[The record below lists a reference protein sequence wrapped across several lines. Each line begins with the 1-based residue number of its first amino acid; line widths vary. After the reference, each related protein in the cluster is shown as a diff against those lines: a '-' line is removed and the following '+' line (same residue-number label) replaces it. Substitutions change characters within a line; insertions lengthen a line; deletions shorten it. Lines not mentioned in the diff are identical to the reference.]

1 MQGFGEHAVLTGVVP
16 TGSVTTPL
24 TKLVEEHTRTI
35 TKLNRVEVQVDF
47 SLAWAFIV
55 GDRIRAIIDY
65 LAFTSSLRLFND
77 HVKPFIPHLQVAV
90 INCILD
96 LLLTWPR
103 PQHAIG
109 YKHGAAGGCIS
120 LALE

>member
-1 MQGFGEHAVLTGVVP
+1 MPPLVQGFGEHAALTGVVP

-35 TKLNRVEVQVDF
+35 TKLNRVEVQVDL

-77 HVKPFIPHLQVAV
+77 HVKPYLYRTCRSQ
-90 INCILD
+90 
-96 LLLTWPR
+96 
-103 PQHAIG
+103 
-109 YKHGAAGGCIS
+109 
-120 LALE
+120 